1 MLKETIFYV
10 VLALYSGFLSL
21 VGVYYFRKV
30 KTINGYLLAD
40 RKVGLWDTIF
50 TTSATFTGS
59 IHFIGLVGISF
70 LLGIAGFWYGIF
82 LSLGILFWGALAAGK
97 VRKLKLYTIGDIFS
111 RSRNGKV
118 QSVASFFY
126 LLRNVALVIVEFMG
140 VGLVVATLTE
150 IPYAAGV
157 IIGGSI
163 IIFYT
168 IMGGLWP
175 VIKSDAIQ
183 LLLIF
188 VAFGILLVTG
198 LANADFKSLPPSF
211 FNIWNIE
218 PMAIVG
224 LALTCIPLAW
234 TVPPLYDR
242 ACCAKDETT
251 AKKGI
256 FIGGILL
263 IFPFSILPVIIGIS
277 ARTIVEV
284 NANPETAGLL
294 LALKM
299 LPSPLIAILAVCI
312 LAVIMSTIDSFLMS
326 SGGIITRNFYYL
338 SKKDAD
344 SPEQI
349 AITRLA
355 IATVGIV
362 AMFIAMFL
370 TSILETFLLSI
381 KIIVSTLFIPTAL
394 ELYLPE
400 KAYPQ
405 RVIMSMILGATTAI
419 IWTLLGSP
427 LKVDPV
433 IPGIIASIIGCYI
446 SKGTRC

>member
-1 MLKETIFYV
+1 MVKETIFYV
-10 VLALYSGFLSL
+10 GLALYSVFLFL
-21 VGVYYFRKV
+21 IGVYYFRKV
-30 KTINGYLLAD
+30 KTISGYLLAD
-40 RKVGLWDTIF
+40 RKVGLWDIIL
-50 TTSATFTGS
+50 TTTATFTGS

-82 LSLGILFWGALAAGK
+82 LSLGILFWGVLAAGK
-97 VRKLKLYTIGDIFS
+97 VRKLKLYTIGDIFG
-111 RSRNGKV
+111 RSQEGKV

-140 VGLVVATLTE
+140 AGLVVATLTE

-157 IIGGSI
+157 AIGGSI
-163 IIFYT
+163 IIVYT

-175 VIKSDAIQ
+175 VIKSDVIQ
-183 LLLIF
+183 FLIIF
-188 VAFGILLVTG
+188 AAFGILLVAG
-198 LANADFKSLPPSF
+198 LANADFKSLSPSF

-242 ACCAKDETT
+242 AYCAKDETT
-251 AKKGI
+251 AKRGI

-263 IFPFSILPVIIGIS
+263 VIPFSILPVIIGIS
-277 ARTIVEV
+277 ARTIIDV
-284 NANPETAGLL
+284 NVNHETAGLL
-294 LALKM
+294 LALKV
-299 LPSPLIAILAVCI
+299 LPPPLMAILAVCI
-312 LAVIMSTIDSFLMS
+312 LAVIMSTSDSFLMS
-326 SGGIITRNFYYL
+326 SGGIITRNFYYP
-338 SKKDAD
+338 SKNQGVDNHK
-344 SPEQI
+344 QI

-370 TSILETFLLSI
+370 TSILDTFLLSI
-381 KIIVSTLFIPTAL
+381 KVIVSTLFIPTCL

-405 RVIMSMILGATTAI
+405 RVIMSMILGAITAI
-419 IWTLLGSP
+419 TWILLGSP
-427 LKVDPV
+427 LKIDPV
-433 IPGIIASIIGCYI
+433 IIGIVASIIGCCI
-446 SKGTRC
+446 GRGGK